1 MICNIFSANHFLLW
15 FYCATRPLSTR
26 ACLWAVHPYYMFMR
40 IFLPLLLY
48 LHLWGFLCEL
58 CWIKY
63 HLKLKLKLAIFFRNC
78 TPLKYRGEN
87 STEKK
92 NHTEPKI
99 WVPISRNFLSCPG
112 KVYTWT
118 AHLSTH
124 QKCTHTPTLSKNE
137 LGGWATKFIALFI
150 FYRLFWNG
158 FFMRSFTAHFT

>member
-1 MICNIFSANHFLLW
+1 MPIFWKWVKFQYLIKKIVKSW
-15 FYCATRPLSTR
+15 KG
-26 ACLWAVHPYYMFMR
+26 MFR
-40 IFLPLLLY
+40 FRSLQ
-48 LHLWGFLCEL
+48 
-58 CWIKY
+58 K
-63 HLKLKLKLAIFFRNC
+63 KVKLAIFFRNC

-87 STEKK
+87 SRGEK